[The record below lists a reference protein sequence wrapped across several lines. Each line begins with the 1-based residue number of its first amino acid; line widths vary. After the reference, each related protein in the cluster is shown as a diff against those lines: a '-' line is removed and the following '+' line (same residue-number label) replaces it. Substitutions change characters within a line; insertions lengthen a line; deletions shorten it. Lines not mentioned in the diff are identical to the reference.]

1 MTDTNSNQISGDTKV
16 SRRAKWLDIAL
27 SAFIVATGLGWVAD
41 QFFVQAQ
48 RELLAD
54 RCLYSMSATANMSSE
69 RISEEVSDCAE
80 FLGWGGGE
88 TFFKVLERL
97 AFSGWVVIAV
107 TIFLA
112 LAHKRL
118 STKRFGRTF
127 GNWLDRKLES
137 RRQPALPPPV
147 VEVNSDTP
155 EPNGGNQ

>member
-1 MTDTNSNQISGDTKV
+1 MTDTNSEQTNRESRV
-16 SRRAKWLDIAL
+16 SRRPKWLDIAL
-27 SAFIVATGLGWVAD
+27 SALILTTGLGWVAD

-80 FLGWGGGE
+80 FLGWGEGE

-97 AFSGWVVIAV
+97 AFSGWVVVAV

-112 LAHKRL
+112 FAHKRL
-118 STKRFGRTF
+118 SIKRFGRSF
-127 GNWLDRKLES
+127 GQWLDQKLES

-147 VEVNSDTP
+147 VEVDSDTP
-155 EPNGGNQ
+155 EPNAGNQ